1 MKVRVPVIV
10 KDPEVTAYKEVAP
23 TEAIEIDEEFFLDG
37 PINGRVAVL
46 DFDEATGDL
55 MPGTRFVAPAR
66 DRVVGRYDVPDAPV
80 DLKSRDITRVSV
92 FGSIFKTIQMY
103 EEPDALGRPIRWAFD
118 GPQLLV
124 VPRAGDWRNAYYQ
137 RESRSLQFFFFTPNP
152 GQLILTSHS
161 QDIVTHET
169 AHAILDGIAP
179 DLYDATLPQSLAI
192 HEAVADLTAV
202 LAAFRSRDLANRVLA
217 QNGGSIRKS
226 NAFNGIAEQFGE
238 ALGRS
243 SLRDLLNEKTLADVD
258 ASEPHALSEVLSG
271 ALYKSVVFLHDDL
284 TREYSS
290 TGQPDPKLMSH
301 AEVRQMAR
309 QEPEVARAYDEAPT
323 GGVPPAVAPP
333 KAPLPPQAAAEKALW
348 IAAQRFKRTL
358 FRGLDYLP
366 PGEVSFADFGRAI
379 LAADAASHPESD
391 QQREWIRDEFVRRGI
406 SAVPGDLVVPTNYEE
421 PAVAGLDLDAVV
433 DSDWLAYDFAN
444 RNRGL
449 LGIPAELPF
458 VVLPRL
464 AVVKKYYHQEGETTV
479 KECLFKVS
487 WTRVEPNRAGN
498 GLPPTRRVAV
508 GTTLAIDWASKRIRA
523 RLTTLTGA
531 QEAGQRDVFLK
542 RLVEEDLL
550 AADDTT
556 VTVGGRLPVG
566 RPRGETAGGV
576 LRVRGTACMLHMVEE
591 AVS

>member
-1 MKVRVPVIV
+1 MKLRVPVIV
-10 KDPEVTAYKEVAP
+10 KDPEVTSYKEVAP
-23 TEAIEIDEEFFLDG
+23 TETIEIDEDFFLDG

-46 DFDEATGDL
+46 DFDEISGDL
-55 MPGTRFVAPAR
+55 MPGTRFVAPTGG
-66 DRVVGRYDVPDAPV
+66 RVIARYDVPEAPS
-80 DLKSRDITRVSV
+80 DLKSRDVTRVSV
-92 FGSIFKTIQMY
+92 FGSVFKTIQMY

-137 RESRSLQFFFFTPNP
+137 RESRSLQFFFFTARP

-161 QDIVTHET
+161 QDIVAHET

-202 LAAFRSRDLANRVLA
+202 LAAFRSRELANRVLA

-238 ALGRS
+238 ALGRG
-243 SLRDLLNEKTLADVD
+243 SLRDLLNEKTLAD
-258 ASEPHALSEVLSG
+258 AEPSEPHALSEVLSG
-271 ALYKSVVFLHDDL
+271 ALYKSVVQLHDEL
-284 TREYSS
+284 TREYSQ
-290 TGQPDPKLMSH
+290 TGQPDPKLLSH
-301 AEVRQMAR
+301 GEVRQMAR
-309 QEPEVARAYDEAPT
+309 QEPAVAMAYDEAPGD
-323 GGVPPAVAPP
+323 GGPHAAAPP
-333 KAPLPPQAAAEKALW
+333 KAPLSPQAAAEKALW
-348 IAAQRFKRTL
+348 VAAQRFKRTL

-379 LAADAASHPESD
+379 LAADAASHTESD
-391 QQREWIRDEFVRRGI
+391 QQREWIREEFGRRGI
-406 SAVPGDLVVPTNYEE
+406 ANPADLVVPTNFDD
-421 PAVAGLDLDAVV
+421 PAVANLDLDAVV
-433 DSDWLAYDFAN
+433 ESDWLAYDFAN
-444 RNRGL
+444 RHRDL
-449 LGIPAELPF
+449 LGIPADLPF

-464 AVVKKYYHQEGETTV
+464 AVTKVYYHREGEKPV

-487 WTRVEPNRAGN
+487 WTQVENNDIGE

-508 GTTLAIDWASKRIRA
+508 GTTLAIDWESKRIRA
-523 RLTTLTGA
+523 RLTTVPGPEST
-531 QEAGQRDVFLK
+531 GQRDAFLK
-542 RLVEEDLL
+542 RLVEQDLL
-550 AADDTT
+550 AMDDTA
-556 VTVGGRLPVG
+556 VTVGGRPHVG

-591 AVS
+591 AMA

>member
-1 MKVRVPVIV
+1 MKLRLPIIV

-23 TEAIEIDEEFFLDG
+23 TESIEIDEEFFLDG

-46 DFDEATGDL
+46 DFDETTGDL
-55 MPGTRFVAPAR
+55 MPGTRFLAPANGR
-66 DRVVGRYDVPDAPV
+66 AIGRYDVPDAPG
-80 DLKSRDITRVSV
+80 DLKSRDVTRVSV
-92 FGSIFKTIQMY
+92 FGSVFKTIQMY

-137 RESRSLQFFFFTPNP
+137 RESRSLQFFFFTPRP
-152 GQLILTSHS
+152 GQLVLTSHS
-161 QDIVTHET
+161 QDIVAHET

-202 LAAFRSRDLANRVLA
+202 LSAFRSRELANRVLA
-217 QNGGSIRKS
+217 QNGGSIRRS

-258 ASEPHALSEVLSG
+258 PSEPHALSEVLSG
-271 ALYKSVVFLHDDL
+271 ALYKSVVQLHDEL
-284 TREYSS
+284 TREYSE
-290 TGQPDPKLMSH
+290 TGQPDPKLLSH

-309 QEPEVARAYDEAPT
+309 QEPEVAVRYDEAP
-323 GGVPPAVAPP
+323 GGVAPAAAAP
-333 KAPLPPQAAAEKALW
+333 KAPLPRQAAAEKALW
-348 IAAQRFKRTL
+348 VAAQRFKRTL

-379 LAADAASHPESD
+379 LAADAASHSESD
-391 QQREWIRDEFVRRGI
+391 QQREWIREEFGRRGI
-406 SAVPGDLVVPTNYEE
+406 TADPADLVAPTNFDE
-421 PAVAGLDLDAVV
+421 PAVAALDLDAVV
-433 DSDWLAYDFAN
+433 ESDWLAYDFAN
-444 RNRGL
+444 RNRDL
-449 LGIPAELPF
+449 LGIPSQLPF
-458 VVLPRL
+458 VILPRL
-464 AVVKKYYHQEGETTV
+464 AVIKKYYHREGETTV

-487 WTRVEPNRAGN
+487 WTRVEANGVGD
-498 GLPPTRRVAV
+498 GLPPTRRVSV
-508 GTTLAIDWASKRIRA
+508 GTTLAIDWTSKQIRA
-523 RLTTLTGA
+523 RLTTRPGA
-531 QEAGQRDVFLK
+531 EHARQRDAFLK

-550 AADDTT
+550 AMDDTG
-556 VTVGGRLPVG
+556 VTVGGRPRVG
-566 RPRGETAGGV
+566 RPSGETAGGV

-591 AVS
+591 AAS